1 MSVASVVLREEA
13 TGVATGWKADVAA
26 TAKRTLKAGE
36 MLDGEGGYTV
46 WGKLLP
52 ASTSLEQRALPLG
65 LAHQFKAIRDVPE
78 GDTVTWDDV
87 EMDTNLKA
95 YSIRKEFEKAF
106 S

>member
-1 MSVASVVLREEA
+1 
-13 TGVATGWKADVAA
+13 
-26 TAKRTLKAGE
+26 TLKAGE

-52 ASTSLEQRALPLG
+52 APTSLERRALPLG
-65 LAHQFKAIRDVPE
+65 LAHHVKVIRDVPE
-78 GDTVTWDDV
+78 GDTVTWNDV
-87 EMDTNLKA
+87 EMDTSFKA